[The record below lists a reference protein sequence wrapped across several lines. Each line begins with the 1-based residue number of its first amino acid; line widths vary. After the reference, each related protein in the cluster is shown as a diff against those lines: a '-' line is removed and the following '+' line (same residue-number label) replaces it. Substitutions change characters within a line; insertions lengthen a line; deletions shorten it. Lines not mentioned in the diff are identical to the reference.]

1 MSIADLL
8 SPTTLTTAQIIDLC
22 IGCFCIGAVA
32 GIVFRSWERE
42 KKD

>member
-1 MSIADLL
+1 MIAADLL
-8 SPTTLTTAQIIDLC
+8 LPTNLTIAQVIDLC

>member
-8 SPTTLTTAQIIDLC
+8 THTHLTTAQVIDLC
-22 IGCFCIGAVA
+22 IGVFCLGMIA
-32 GIVFRSWERE
+32 GIVFRSIDW